1 MRNRGHAGYVAWL
14 VPFFSFLIVEIAT
27 GNLMRITLAG
37 IVLNLVLYYLFY
49 LGAFILF
56 GNTRFTWPVM

>member
-37 IVLNLVLYYLFY
+37 IVLNLVL
-49 LGAFILF
+49 
-56 GNTRFTWPVM
+56 